1 MITSSQLQIYM
12 FVIVGDSLLWN
23 IKTKEL
29 TSQEIQTTVEG
40 QFCFLFHQYLV
51 VILIQWTGIVT
62 TYTRKQD
69 LRKFVW
75 DTVKDFIS

>member
-12 FVIVGDSLLWN
+12 FVIVGDSLLWH

>member
-1 MITSSQLQIYM
+1 M

-29 TSQEIQTTVEG
+29 TSQEIQTTAEG
-40 QFCFLFHQYLV
+40 QFYFLFHQYFV

-62 TYTRKQD
+62 TYTRKED

-75 DTVKDFIS
+75 NTIKDSIAY